1 MAWGGGPRQ
10 IAYAQVSREPS
21 FLLRRQP
28 VRVFGPLRQI
38 KVGNQSQ
45 QNCGDSFKQK
55 HLLPAGQTGKTL
67 PIEERAGNRAAND
80 SGNRPGGHKEREDS
94 SARNRGKPSPQ
105 IVDDAGDKSRFGGT
119 EKKSKRVEGVR
130 RMNEEHRGRN

>member
-28 VRVFGPLRQI
+28 VRFFGPLRQI

-45 QNCGDSFKQK
+45 QNCGNSFKQK
-55 HLLPAGQTGKTL
+55 HLLPAGQTGKTR
-67 PIEERAGNRAAND
+67 PIEGRAGNRAAND
-80 SGNRPGGHKEREDS
+80 SGNRPGGHKQREDS
-94 SARNRGKPSPQ
+94 SAGTGGKQ
-105 IVDDAGDKSRFGGT
+105 SR
-119 EKKSKRVEGVR
+119 RL
-130 RMNEEHRGRN
+130 